1 MEYSVFT
8 PIKRL
13 CSRFIY
19 LFLNKYVP
27 VNLIGFSAYSSPLT
41 PPAAAE
47 LRLCVEEGLWRRGGP
62 PQIVTKGFP
71 PEEKFVWTVHDAVM
85 ITMTIGISA
94 MQLPQ
99 TIKPLRGV
107 LGILCAPLHRSMAID
122 YRPTGRNFPR
132 ILGEAGTIT
141 CPRPGTQPSSLKG
154 D

>member
-1 MEYSVFT
+1 M
-8 PIKRL
+8 
-13 CSRFIY
+13 
-19 LFLNKYVP
+19 
-27 VNLIGFSAYSSPLT
+27 NLIGFSAYFPLT
-41 PPAAAE
+41 PEAAAE
-47 LRLCVEEGLWRRGGP
+47 FRLRKSISFCRLVSEEGLWRRIGGP

-107 LGILCAPLHRSMAID
+107 LGILCPPLDRSMTID

-132 ILGEAGTIT
+132 ILRQAGTIT
-141 CPRPGTQPSSLKG
+141 CPHPGTQPSSLKG